1 MELELHG
8 LAVNTLVNAAYLNDI
23 EGSAMLDNS
32 ASCSAALTSLQQLVT
47 NWYVG
52 SSVSSSVSS
61 RMLFVSLAHGILLER
76 MVVV

>member
-52 SSVSSSVSS
+52 SSVSS